1 MGFFKRERRWR
12 ARQVRRQTEEDQVR
26 SSNRRLVVMRLVCV
40 VLFSVLGI
48 QLLRFQIL
56 NSGRYQ
62 LRAESNRL
70 RAQVVAPSRGIILD
84 RNGNPLV
91 RNVPSYSAVVIPADV
106 PKGREDDTYYQLSSI
121 IGVPP
126 DQIAQMVAQSVQR
139 ADPFTPVKVK
149 EDLDQT
155 TVLTLAELRHSLP
168 GVDVQYDAVRQY
180 ADGDL
185 LAHIYGYTGPIS
197 SDEFDQLKAQG
208 YTLND
213 DIGKTGLEYTYE
225 DQLRGTPGQKE
236 VEVDSSGR
244 ALQTVSQTAPKPGNN
259 LVLTVDL
266 DLQQHFTDIL
276 QKYVT
281 QTGSLDAAAVMMNVH
296 TGEILAMVSLPNYD
310 ANVFTGGISTQAFQ
324 KLLNDPGK
332 PLVNHAISD
341 QYPPGSTFKTITASA
356 ALQLG
361 VANENT
367 KLISNG
373 SMCFGG
379 DVHVTGTGDCV
390 FDWRPG
396 LGTLTLKQGI
406 ALSSDIYFY
415 CLAGGC
421 PAKDT
426 GYGIPGNGVGQDNLA
441 KFAKQFG
448 LGQKT
453 GIDLPDE
460 TAGIIPDP
468 AYSANLKD
476 IDGTP
481 HQWQLADTYF
491 MGVGEGYDATTP
503 LQMVRVAAAIANG
516 GDVVRPHLVHEID
529 DANGNVVVPPS
540 ADIVSHV
547 GVSPQ
552 NLAIVRDGMRM
563 AVEGDYNTASAYTA
577 YVPGLKI
584 AGKTGTAEYGTALS
598 APKGD
603 TVNGDTTGGNGSY
616 SEHGWFMSFAP
627 YDNPQVALIV
637 FQDKGNGAATA
648 APCAAEMWKYY
659 FNAWLPSHPNA
670 APAFSAPPVGT
681 PVPLSPTPAP
691 QSPPQGAQIATLPN
705 RHAA

>member
-1 MGFFKRERRWR
+1 MGLFRRERRWR
-12 ARQVRRQTEEDQVR
+12 ARQERRQTEEDQVR
-26 SSNRRLVVMRLVCV
+26 SSNHRLIVVRLVCV
-40 VLFSVLGI
+40 LLFSVLGI

-62 LRAESNRL
+62 LKAESNRL
-70 RAQVVAPSRGIILD
+70 RAEAITPPRGIILD
-84 RNGNPLV
+84 RNHNPLV
-91 RNVPSYSAVVIPADV
+91 RNVPSYSAVVIPADI
-106 PKGREDDTYYQLSSI
+106 PKGQEDNTYYQLSTI

-126 DQIAQMVAQSVQR
+126 DQIAQMVAQSEQR

-149 EDLDQT
+149 ENVDQT
-155 TVLTLAELRHSLP
+155 TVLTLAELRHALP

-185 LAHIYGYTGPIS
+185 LGHIYGYTGTIS
-197 SDEFDQLKAQG
+197 SDEYDQLKSQG

-213 DIGKTGLEYTYE
+213 DIGKTGIEYTYE

-236 VEVDSSGR
+236 VEVDAAGR
-244 ALQTVSQTAPKPGNN
+244 ALQTVSQTDPKAGNN
-259 LVLTVDL
+259 LVLTIDT

-276 QKYVT
+276 QKYVQ
-281 QTGSLDAAAVMMNVH
+281 QTGSTSAAAVMMNVH
-296 TGEILAMVSLPNYD
+296 TGEILALVSLPNYD
-310 ANVFTGGISTQAFQ
+310 VNLFTGGISDSAFQ
-324 KLLNDPGK
+324 QLLNDPGK
-332 PLVNHAISD
+332 PLVDHAISD

-356 ALQLG
+356 ALQTG

-367 KLISNG
+367 KLISTG
-373 SMCFGG
+373 AMCFGG
-379 DVHVTGTGDCV
+379 DVHTTGTGDCV
-390 FDWRPG
+390 YDWRPN

-426 GYGIPGNGVGQDNLA
+426 GYGIPNNGVGQDRLA
-441 KFAKQFG
+441 QYAKQFG

-460 TAGIIPDP
+460 ATGIIPDP
-468 AYSANLKD
+468 SYSAQLKD
-476 IDGTP
+476 VDGTP
-481 HQWQLADTYF
+481 HQWTLADTYF
-491 MGVGEGYDATTP
+491 MGVGEGYDAATP
-503 LQMVRVAAAIANG
+503 IQMVRVAAAIANG
-516 GDVVRPHLVHEID
+516 GDVLRPHVVREID
-529 DANGNVVVPPS
+529 DASGNVVVPPS
-540 ADIVSHV
+540 ADVVSHLS
-547 GVSPQ
+547 VSAQ

-603 TVNGDTTGGNGSY
+603 TVGADTTGGNGTY
-616 SEHGWFMSFAP
+616 NEHGWFMSFAP
-627 YDNPQVALIV
+627 YDDPQVALVV
-637 FQDKGNGAATA
+637 FQEKGNGAATA
-648 APCAAEMWKYY
+648 APCAADMWKYY
-659 FNAWLPSHPNA
+659 FNTWLPSHPNV
-670 APAFSAPPVGT
+670 APAFNTPPGGT

-691 QSPPQGAQIATLPN
+691 QSQPQAAQL
-705 RHAA
+705 AAADRRAA